1 MQISGWQ
8 FYSFLSRLKGN
19 ATAPKW
25 QDPGPFNYQS
35 KYFLHKN
42 NLFDHKTVPFFS
54 PIKILIPGSS
64 GNVGELSTLILGDLS
79 DLTRIAFERG
89 FAKARLCLWQ
99 KKSCA

>member
-35 KYFLHKN
+35 KYFLHK
-42 NLFDHKTVPFFS
+42 K
-54 PIKILIPGSS
+54 
-64 GNVGELSTLILGDLS
+64 
-79 DLTRIAFERG
+79 
-89 FAKARLCLWQ
+89 
-99 KKSCA
+99 